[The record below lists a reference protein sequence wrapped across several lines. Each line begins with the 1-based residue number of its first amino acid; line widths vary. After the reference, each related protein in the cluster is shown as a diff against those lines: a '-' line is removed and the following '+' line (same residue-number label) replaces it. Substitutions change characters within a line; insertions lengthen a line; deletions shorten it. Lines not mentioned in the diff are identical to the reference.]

1 MSDDFVHLHV
11 HTQYSLL
18 DSAVKIP
25 ELMDRTVEMGMP
37 AVAMTDH
44 NNMYGAVDFQKAAQD
59 RGIDP
64 IIGCEMSLVDADDFR
79 DAPDPTSYH
88 ITLLAKNLEGYY
100 NLALLNS
107 MAWMQGY
114 HERTETPRIN
124 FEFLANNNDGL
135 ICLSGDLGSEINQ
148 AVLQDKTDRAR
159 EIAQRYASA
168 FPEDHYYLEIM
179 HNGFPEQQRCAD
191 EVIDLAHDLD
201 IPLVATN
208 DVHYLDQDEAPAQA
222 ILMCIQLSKTVDLDQ
237 VMDHGVD
244 DLYLRSPAEMRE
256 LFSHVPE
263 ACDNTLKIADMC
275 DLEIPL
281 GDIYLPQ
288 TDVPEDFV
296 VSEGLEDADNSTLV
310 HEYFEH
316 RAYEGLEERFE
327 EFDEQGKSYDE
338 QAYYDRLDDEIGIIR
353 EMDYP
358 GYFLIVADFINW
370 AKQQDIPV
378 GPGRGSG
385 AGSLV
390 AYAMRITNL
399 DPIPY
404 DLLFERFLNP
414 ERVSMPDFDI
424 DFCMNRRGEVIDYV
438 TDKYGEKN
446 VGQII
451 TYGKMKA
458 KGCIRDVGRTLNFS
472 YSETDRIAKLIPDQ
486 PGITLDEALAE
497 EPKLRE
503 MREKDDRVDQLFEV
517 ALSLENLN
525 RQAGIHAAGVVISEE
540 PLWETVPVCRG
551 ADGEMVTQ
559 YAMEQVEEAGLVKFD
574 FLGLKT
580 LTVIDTAV
588 ELVNENRDEPI
599 DIDSI
604 SLDDPGIYE
613 LVSSGNTTGVFQ
625 LESEGFQRLLQRLK
639 PENFEEI
646 VASVALYRPGP
657 LGSGMVDDFI
667 DRKHGRK
674 EIEYPHPWLEDVL
687 EPTYGVMVYQ
697 EQVMQT
703 AQIMAGYSLGDADL
717 LRRAMGKK
725 KEKVM
730 KKQRRNF
737 IDGATDKG
745 VDPDKAEEI
754 FDLMAQFA
762 SYGFNKSHSGA
773 YALLTCQTA
782 YLKAHYPVEFMA
794 ALMTCDRDNSDKI
807 VRFLN
812 ETKQMGIE
820 VLPPDVNESQLN
832 FSVADDKIR
841 FGMAAVKGLGPGVI
855 ESIIDAREQGGP
867 FESIYDFCE
876 RVDVENLTTSTV
888 ETLVQCGAFDSI
900 GPLDD
905 ADDFIGDISHQRA
918 IMFQAADRAVERGNQ
933 QQHDEEV
940 GQNSLFGQMSE
951 DHREEVLTESYPDA
965 EPWTD
970 QQLLE
975 YEKELLGFYVTG
987 HPLERFEAELPL
999 YGRTNIEKVAN
1010 GKGVSSHDEVT
1021 LTGVVSEMSERA
1033 LSSGDGR
1040 MAFVTLE
1047 DRTGR
1052 IEVLVFSDPFE
1063 QYEEVLK
1070 SGDPVMIRGSV
1081 MEEGDGDAVDWKVK
1095 ADYIEKL
1102 IDARERTV
1110 NHMYLDVDGEE
1121 IGDGE
1126 LEELESLLARNGGD
1140 CRASL
1145 MISTENDDG
1154 RGQATLQLPDEYAVD
1169 PTNELLMAIDRLFGR
1184 RVVHFR
1190 RP

>member
-1 MSDDFVHLHV
+1 MSDNFVHLHV

-25 ELMDRTVEMGMP
+25 ELMDRTVDMDMP

-44 NNMYGAVDFQKAAQD
+44 DNMYGAVDFQKEALARD
-59 RGIDP
+59 LKP
-64 IIGCEMSLVDADDFR
+64 IIGCEMSLVDAEDFR
-79 DAPDPTSYH
+79 DTNNPTSHH

-100 NLALLNS
+100 NLAQLTS
-107 MAWMQGY
+107 TAWMEGY

-124 FEFLANNNDGL
+124 FDFLADHNDGL
-135 ICLSGDLGSEINQ
+135 ICLSGDLGGELNQ
-148 AVLQDKTDRAR
+148 AILQDKHDLAR
-159 EIAQRYASA
+159 DIAQRYASI
-168 FPEDHYYLEIM
+168 FPEDHYYLEVM
-179 HNGFPEQQRCAD
+179 HNGFPEQQTCTDAVINLAD
-191 EVIDLAHDLD
+191 DLD

-208 DVHYLDQDEAPAQA
+208 DVHYLDRDEAAAQA
-222 ILMCIQLSKTVDLDQ
+222 ILMCIQLGKTVDLDQ

-244 DLYLRSPAEMRE
+244 DLYLRSPEEMRE

-275 DLEIPL
+275 NLEIPL

-288 TDVPEDFV
+288 TDVPDDFI
-296 VSEGLEDADNSTLV
+296 VSEGLEGADESTLV

-316 RAYEGLEERFE
+316 AAYEGLEERFA
-327 EFDEQGKSYDE
+327 EFDEQGKSYDKDE
-338 QAYYDRLDDEIGIIR
+338 YYERLDDEIEIIR

-370 AKQQDIPV
+370 AKKQDIPV

-486 PGITLDEALAE
+486 PGITLEESLAE

-503 MREKDDRVDQLFEV
+503 MRDEDDRVDQLFEV

-525 RQAGIHAAGVVISEE
+525 RQAGIHAAGVVISED

-580 LTVIDTAV
+580 LTVIDNAV
-588 ELVNENRDEPI
+588 QLVNQNRDEPL
-599 DIDSI
+599 DINSI
-604 SLDDPGIYE
+604 PLDDPGIYE
-613 LVSSGNTTGVFQ
+613 LVGSGDTTGVFQ

-674 EIEYPHPWLEDVL
+674 QIEYPHPWLEDVL
-687 EPTYGVMVYQ
+687 KPTYGVMVYQ
-697 EQVMQT
+697 EQVMQV

-737 IDGATDKG
+737 VDGATDKG

-782 YLKAHYPVEFMA
+782 YLKQHHPVEFMA

-841 FGMAAVKGLGPGVI
+841 FGMAAIKGVGPAVI
-855 ESIIDAREQGGP
+855 QSIIDAREQGGP

-876 RVDVENLTTSTV
+876 RVDLEHLTTSTV
-888 ETLVQCGAFDSI
+888 ETLVKCGAFDSI
-900 GPLDD
+900 GPEETT
-905 ADDFIGDISHQRA
+905 DFIGDISHNRA
-918 IMFQAADRAVERGNQ
+918 IMFEAAGRAVERGTQ
-933 QQHDEEV
+933 QQHDEQV
-940 GQNSLFGQMSE
+940 GQNSLFGQMND

-970 QQLLE
+970 RELLDN
-975 YEKELLGFYVTG
+975 EKDLLGFYVTG

-999 YGRTNIEKVAN
+999 YGRTKIEKVSN
-1010 GKGVSSHDEVT
+1010 GKGVQNHDEVT
-1021 LTGVVSEMSERA
+1021 ITGVISEMSERA
-1033 LSSGDGR
+1033 LKSGDGR

-1047 DRTGR
+1047 DRTGQ
-1052 IEVLVFSDPFE
+1052 IEVLVFSNQFE
-1063 QYEEVLK
+1063 EYEEVLK
-1070 SGDPVMIRGSV
+1070 GGDPLMIRGSV
-1081 MEEGDGDAVDWKVK
+1081 MEEGDREATAWKVK
-1095 ADYIEKL
+1095 ADHIETL
-1102 IDARERTV
+1102 IDARKRTV
-1110 NHMYLDVDGEE
+1110 NHLYLDVGAEE
-1121 IGDGE
+1121 ISNGE
-1126 LEELESLLARNGGD
+1126 LDTLKSLFDRNTGDCQTSLL
-1140 CRASL
+1140 
-1145 MISTENDDG
+1145 ISTDNDDG
-1154 RGQATLQLPDEYAVD
+1154 EGRAHLHLPDEFAVN
-1169 PTNELLMAIDRLFGR
+1169 PTNDLLQSIDRLFGR
-1184 RVVHFR
+1184 RVVQFR
-1190 RP
+1190 QPS